1 MGQTVLYLFIVTV
14 QIIDIKRDCSCPK
27 SHFLRFFR
35 RELLTLYIVF
45 EENFTISP
53 QNYQYLS
60 HSLLTFPLARQENFH
75 LLFSFF
81 KGVKPPIRKK
91 RAGSN
96 YARTG
101 LMKIEKW
108 KNEKV
113 NEGHTSTDNNT
124 KWISKIKL

>member
-1 MGQTVLYLFIVTV
+1 MGQTVLYLFIVTL
-14 QIIDIKRDCSCPK
+14 QIINMKRDWCCPK

-35 RELLTLYIVF
+35 RELLALYIVF

-75 LLFSFF
+75 PFLSFF
-81 KGVKPPIRKK
+81 KGVKIPKRKK

-96 YARTG
+96 YARTD
-101 LMKIEKW
+101 L
-108 KNEKV
+108 
-113 NEGHTSTDNNT
+113 T
-124 KWISKIKL
+124 